1 MSIKTF
7 IKIIISVSVFGTIL
21 CSSKSNA
28 EKIFWKQY
36 YEDSLASYFYN
47 EESLKYPY
55 EDNQNIIAVQR
66 KTVPNVYLTESKK
79 EIGYFMDLIYM
90 NCETVRYS
98 RKEILTYDVSD
109 ELITRQ
115 IGRSTYYSISPE
127 SEEESLY
134 KKICP

>member
-1 MSIKTF
+1 
-7 IKIIISVSVFGTIL
+7 
-21 CSSKSNA
+21 
-28 EKIFWKQY
+28 
-36 YEDSLASYFYN
+36 
-47 EESLKYPY
+47 
-55 EDNQNIIAVQR
+55 
-66 KTVPNVYLTESKK
+66 
-79 EIGYFMDLIYM
+79 MDLIYM